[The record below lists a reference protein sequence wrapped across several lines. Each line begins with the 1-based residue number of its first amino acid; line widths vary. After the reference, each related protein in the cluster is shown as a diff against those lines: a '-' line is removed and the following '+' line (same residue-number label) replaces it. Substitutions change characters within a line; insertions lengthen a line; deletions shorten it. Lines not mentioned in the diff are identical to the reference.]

1 MKPVMLKLSGLQ
13 SYRSPQ
19 EINFEALCEMGLFGI
34 FGPTGSGKSTLLD
47 AITLAMYG
55 KVERAVNG
63 TQGIM
68 NHSEDSLFVSFTF
81 ELSSPAGA
89 ERYRVERRFK
99 RVNELSVS
107 NTVSRFIHVTAD
119 GEQVVA
125 DKLAEV
131 TRCVEEKIGLKMD
144 DFTRAVVLPQGK
156 FAEFLSLKGSER
168 RQMLQRLFHLERYG
182 DQLAIKLSRRVK
194 ETDGALKSV
203 EAEQQGLGSAGKE
216 ALAEAELA
224 LEQAKK
230 HAEASRRRL
239 QSIQERH
246 ESLSKLRELD
256 LERQRLQSKLDEL
269 AAHEEE
275 IRLLERKLELT
286 GAAAAV
292 LPALE
297 AWRETGGQWE
307 QRRRAAEAQAAQADG
322 MQKAAAQAVEADEAA
337 QTALAAEEPKL
348 LQREEQ
354 LGQAVLL
361 QRERDSL
368 REELKRLD
376 ELRAGLRKELED
388 VNARLQKE
396 QELLLRGRSRRDE
409 LQEQLKALETRS
421 DDRQA
426 LHEAMQQLQSL
437 RAVEKLKA
445 QAGQELKEQ
454 ESSEQ
459 ELRLKLAELERK
471 EQELLQHLAR
481 LAGHAGRVKSRAA
494 EASAAIERIG
504 AAASELGKSMEEARR
519 ERQLHALSLSLA
531 AELREG
537 EPCPVCGSKD
547 HPHPAARPAEG
558 EASDDEAMEQLNEIV
573 HRIQETRMQLRQ
585 QLSESDALLRQIGAE
600 AGAHQGGGTA
610 ALEAVY
616 DEAGSSMLEAAV
628 AAVAAVPDTR
638 PPYDLIRLAEEI
650 KQLEQAAGSQA
661 EAIELCRE
669 DASKLQQQLLQ
680 CRQELAKQGAAVD
693 GRTLSVRQLR
703 DKLAGLE
710 AEAAGIVQAWSGT
723 RPDLPLEEAEI
734 RFKHMQASDAE
745 AEKIKEGLE
754 RSVPFLEQKQQAVQ
768 ELEGKL
774 RELEKN
780 LILADTQREGKAE
793 VLKEKEER
801 LSVWIG
807 GRSAEELIQECRSRL
822 KQLREAAEQARMQR
836 RKTEEAA
843 QQAAKEAAIAE
854 QAARSAEEHH
864 EAAKLNWEK
873 QLGASPFATEADV
886 RDACLTGEEIERISG
901 AVKAHREGQREWTV
915 RLGDVMQKLGASPY
929 NEEDWQLSCSELA
942 TARSADEEALQA
954 KARAER
960 DLEDLSKRHIRF
972 MELEA
977 KRAELQSESDRLSK
991 LQSCLRGNAFVEY
1004 IAEEQLMQ
1012 VSQAASQRLRY
1023 LTKQRYSLE
1032 VDSGGGFVI
1041 RDDANGGVRR
1051 PVSTLSG
1058 GETFLTSLALALA
1071 LSAQIQLRGQYPL
1084 QFFFLDEGFGTLDP
1098 ELLETV
1104 ITALERL
1111 HTDKLTVGIIS
1122 HVPELRARLPRK
1134 LVVRPAEQAGEGS
1147 QILIESM

>member
-1 MKPVMLKLSGLQ
+1 MKPVLLKLSGLQ

-81 ELSSPAGA
+81 ELSSPAGS

-99 RVNELSVS
+99 RVNELSIS

-119 GEQVVA
+119 GEQVMA

-194 ETDGALKSV
+194 ETEGVLKSV

-224 LEQAKK
+224 LEHAKK

-275 IRLLERKLELT
+275 IWLLERKLELT

-297 AWRETGGQWE
+297 AWRETGRQWE
-307 QRRRAAEAQAAQADG
+307 QRRRTAEAQAAQADVR
-322 MQKAAAQAVEADEAA
+322 QKTAAQAAEADEAA
-337 QTALAAEEPKL
+337 QAALAAEEPKL

-376 ELRAGLRKELED
+376 ELRAALRKELEE
-388 VNARLQKE
+388 VNAQLQKE

-409 LQEQLKALETRS
+409 LQEQLKGLETRS
-421 DDRQA
+421 GDRQA

-454 ESSEQ
+454 EGSEQ
-459 ELRLKLAELERK
+459 ELRLKLAELESQ
-471 EQELLQHLAR
+471 EQELLQHHAR
-481 LAGHAGRVKSRAA
+481 LAGHADHVKSSAA
-494 EASAAIERIG
+494 EASAAAERIA
-504 AAASELGKSMEEARR
+504 AAASALGKSMEGARR
-519 ERQLHALSLSLA
+519 ERELHALSLSLA

-558 EASDDEAMEQLNEIV
+558 EASDDEAMEQLNDV
-573 HRIQETRMQLRQ
+573 MHRIQETRMQLRQ
-585 QLSESDALLRQIGAE
+585 QLSESEALLRQIGAE
-600 AGAHQGGGTA
+600 AAARQGGGAA
-610 ALEAVY
+610 ALEAVH

-628 AAVAAVPDTR
+628 AAVPDTR
-638 PPYDLIRLAEEI
+638 PPYDLMQLAEET
-650 KQLEQAAGSQA
+650 KRLEQAADSQA
-661 EAIELCRE
+661 AAMAQCRN

-693 GRTLSVRQLR
+693 SRALSVRQLR

-710 AEAAGIVQAWSGT
+710 AEAAEIVKAWSGT

-807 GRSAEELIQECRSRL
+807 DRSAEELIQECRSRL

-864 EAAKLNWEK
+864 EAAKLTWEK
-873 QLGASPFATEADV
+873 QLDASPFATESDV
-886 RDACLTGEEIERISG
+886 RDACLTGEEIDRISG

-929 NEEDWQLSCSELA
+929 NEEDWQLCSSELA
-942 TARSADEEALQA
+942 SARSADEEALQA

-960 DLEDLSKRHIRF
+960 DLEDLSKRHIRY